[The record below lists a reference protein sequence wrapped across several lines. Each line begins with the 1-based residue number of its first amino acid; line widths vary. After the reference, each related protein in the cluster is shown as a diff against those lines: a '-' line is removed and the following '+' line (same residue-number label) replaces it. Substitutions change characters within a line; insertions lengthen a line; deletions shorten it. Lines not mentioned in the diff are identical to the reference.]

1 MCTGLDR
8 IRFCDFPESC
18 GEGQIGVNI
27 LDFVFEGRV
36 RMFGNKIFL
45 LAMIVAATIMGS
57 ARGELIVGDIQIIG
71 YRSTAD
77 DALSFV
83 TWANISA
90 GSSLHFTDSGFFSD
104 GTYRSS
110 EDVMSWTASTAISA
124 GSVIRITSSDSAAN
138 GTSNTGSVTGR
149 LNGLSTSGDQIFVGR
164 GAAFVSNSDT
174 TVPGTTYTGTLL
186 YGFDFN
192 GSNTTWDTTATTTS
206 TSALPSSLNVPFGN
220 MAVTHVDN
228 GQYTGARTGLTV
240 DQFKAA
246 IANSSNWT
254 FSNDGTAF
262 GVLNTGG
269 FTAVPEPTSM
279 ALVGLVGVVGVV
291 VRARRRLTRKA

>member
-1 MCTGLDR
+1 MT
-8 IRFCDFPESC
+8 I
-18 GEGQIGVNI
+18 
-27 LDFVFEGRV
+27 
-36 RMFGNKIFL
+36 NKIFF
-45 LAMIVAATIMGS
+45 LAMIVAAAVMGK
-57 ARGELIVGDIQIIG
+57 ARAELMVGDIQIIG
-71 YRSTAD
+71 YRADAD
-77 DALSFV
+77 DAVSFV

-110 EDVMSWTASTAISA
+110 ENIMSWTATSAVSA
-124 GSVIRITSSDSAAN
+124 GSVISIISPSATATAN
-138 GTSNTGSVTGR
+138 SGSVTGA
-149 LNGLSTSGDQIFVGR
+149 LSGLSNSGDQIFIGR
-164 GAAFVSNSDT
+164 GAAFVSNGDT
-174 TVPGTTYTGTLL
+174 TAPGSTYTGTLL

-192 GSNTTWDTTATTTS
+192 GNNNTWDTDATS
-206 TSALPSSLNVPFGN
+206 SGTSALPSALNVSFGN

-254 FSNDGTAF
+254 FNDDGASF

-279 ALVGLVGVVGVV
+279 FLVGLMGAAGIA
-291 VRARRRLTRKA
+291 VRARRRLAKKA

>member
-1 MCTGLDR
+1 MT
-8 IRFCDFPESC
+8 
-18 GEGQIGVNI
+18 
-27 LDFVFEGRV
+27 
-36 RMFGNKIFL
+36 MNKIFF
-45 LAMIVAATIMGS
+45 LAMFVAATVMGK

-71 YRSTAD
+71 YRADAD

-110 EDVMSWTASTAISA
+110 ENIMSWTATSAVSA
-124 GSVIRITSSDSAAN
+124 GSVIRITSPDAGATVNS
-138 GTSNTGSVTGR
+138 GSVTGA
-149 LNGLSTSGDQIFVGR
+149 LNGLAAGGDQIFIGR
-164 GAAFVSNSDT
+164 GAAFVNNNDT
-174 TVPGTTYTGTLL
+174 TAPGSTYTGTLL

-192 GSNTTWDTTATTTS
+192 GNNTTWDATATSSS
-206 TSALPSSLNVPFGN
+206 TSALPSALNVAFGN
-220 MAVTHVDN
+220 MAVTHIDN

-246 IANSSNWT
+246 IADSSNWT
-254 FSNDGTAF
+254 FNDDGLAF

-279 ALVGLVGVVGVV
+279 VLVGLVGMAGVA
-291 VRARRRLTRKA
+291 VRARRRLGKKA